1 MVGALRV
8 PAGVTYL
15 SGPWLAIGSAAT
27 SGASPAPLAAT
38 AWATAWAKGGA
49 ALAEYSVGALVGRPE
64 APSIGAPPAPSA
76 ASRRIETDKP
86 ATAATSV
93 AANAALQTRLR
104 PRCVRC
110 GTAAASSAA
119 LTRTAKPLRA
129 VATGSE
135 RMAAPIKA

>member
-38 AWATAWAKGGA
+38 AWATAGA
-49 ALAEYSVGALVGRPE
+49 GLAEYSVGALVCSTE

-76 ASRRIETDKP
+76 ASRSIETDKP

-104 PRCVRC
+104 PR
-110 GTAAASSAA
+110 
-119 LTRTAKPLRA
+119 
-129 VATGSE
+129 
-135 RMAAPIKA
+135 